1 MVEVPRTCR
10 DQSAPPHHAAH
21 LRQASHGVRH
31 ERHDELGRRQV
42 EDLVAERQLLGRTVT
57 DVDLGEQRPHR
68 QHEARRRVHGRE
80 LLGSQPV
87 GEDRRQRARP
97 AADVERP
104 VAGRGVEQVDELP
117 GERLGEPAHEAG
129 VGVRRDVE
137 SHPRTVAP
145 SGGPGHH
152 GGMRGERDFEAYAT
166 ARGAAVVRG
175 LLLLGLDLPEAED
188 TAAAALGSLRS
199 DWRDVGRAADP
210 DVVLWATVLA
220 VDARRR
226 HRRRE
231 PPAADGLVAQA
242 LRGPAGLEELQACE
256 VLGVSVPRLRALLA
270 TVAPETDEVDGPSV
284 LAVPYARVRAV
295 SVQRRRRTWL
305 LTAGVVAV
313 TVLVVGLAYQV
324 SRPEPVLRP
333 GDDLPAVATTQQD
346 NPSEV
351 VWWADGTLHLADA
364 AVEVGDVQRLV
375 AAGRGAA
382 YVDGDGRL
390 VAVTPDGHRTLLGRP
405 TARSSLVSS
414 PRLGL
419 VAWTDDSVPDEPRI
433 VVWDVDAGE
442 RVSGVVTS
450 PRARTIT
457 FDGGWLTFGT
467 GLTDWA
473 WDPHGGHRPGDRQRL
488 RRGASG
494 ADRARRRRRR
504 HPAGAARLLPP
515 RGARREGA
523 RRGGPRLR
531 RDAVAGRPAGAGR
544 RRDRHRALAVRRPD
558 RRRPRHS
565 VPGRV
570 ARPRRHLRLRRPGR
584 LVGRPGRRGPPDRH
598 VQPRGVHR
606 RGASPR
612 DRAPR

>member
-1 MVEVPRTCR
+1 MDGCGASGTSRRTPPRA
-10 DQSAPPHHAAH
+10 APPSSAGCCCSASTS
-21 LRQASHGVRH
+21 LRRRTPRPRPWVRCVPTGVTSAR
-31 ERHDELGRRQV
+31 RPTPTWCCGRRCSPSTHAV
-42 EDLVAERQLLGRTVT
+42 GVGAGSPR
-57 DVDLGEQRPHR
+57 RPT
-68 QHEARRRVHGRE
+68 ASSPRRCAV
-80 LLGSQPV
+80 
-87 GEDRRQRARP
+87 RP
-97 AADVERP
+97 ASRSSRP
-104 VAGRGVEQVDELP
+104 ARCWGCRSRGCGP
-117 GERLGEPAHEAG
+117 CW
-129 VGVRRDVE
+129 RR
-137 SHPRTVAP
+137 
-145 SGGPGHH
+145 
-152 GGMRGERDFEAYAT
+152 
-166 ARGAAVVRG
+166 
-175 LLLLGLDLPEAED
+175 
-188 TAAAALGSLRS
+188 
-199 DWRDVGRAADP
+199 
-210 DVVLWATVLA
+210 
-220 VDARRR
+220 
-226 HRRRE
+226 
-231 PPAADGLVAQA
+231 
-242 LRGPAGLEELQACE
+242 
-256 VLGVSVPRLRALLA
+256 
-270 TVAPETDEVDGPSV
+270 VAPETDEVDGPSV

-295 SVQRRRRTWL
+295 SVQGRRRTWL

-333 GDDLPAVATTQQD
+333 GDDLPAVATARQD

-433 VVWDVDAGE
+433 VVWDVDEGE

-473 WDPHGGHRPGDRQRL
+473 WDPHGGTARETGNGYAEEPG
-488 RRGASG
+488 G
-494 ADRARRRRRR
+494 ADSARRRRRR

-523 RRGGPRLR
+523 GRGGPRLR

-544 RRDRHRALAVRRPD
+544 RCERHRALLVRRPD

-570 ARPRRHLRLRRPGR
+570 ARPRRDLRLRRPGR
-584 LVGRPGRRGPPDRH
+584 LVGRPGCRGPPDRH